1 MGAVCFGWSFDG
13 GIWLQN
19 FILKMT
25 LKNNK
30 AKPENNNWDDVLNGE
45 KFLTDKDTIKIK
57 RAIKYFRKN

>member
-1 MGAVCFGWSFDG
+1 
-13 GIWLQN
+13 
-19 FILKMT
+19 MT